1 MNKDI
6 IRRLI
11 QVLVIL
17 VIQLFLVF
25 IAAGTLKLVWVFAF
39 IACSFLILVIN
50 FIVVPLDVI
59 KERGSKKKNV
69 KKWDKIISGI
79 NAAPSLGLYIVS
91 GLDLRFEWTGA
102 ISIWIHAVGLI
113 LLFSSSMLFTWSM
126 VSNSFFSTMVRI
138 QDDRNHTVASKGP
151 YKYVRHPGYV
161 AFILMSISTPLVFG
175 SIYAL
180 ICSLMTMI
188 LMIIRT
194 NLEDKTLQKEL
205 DGYGAYTLQVKYKL
219 IPYLW

>member
-25 IAAGTLKLVWVFAF
+25 IAAGTFKLVWVFAF
-39 IACSFLILVIN
+39 IACSFLILIIN

-91 GLDLRFEWTGA
+91 GLDLRFKWTGS
-102 ISIWIHAVGLI
+102 ISVWIHVVGLI

-138 QDDRNHTVASKGP
+138 QDDRNHTVASEGP

-161 AFILMSISTPLVFG
+161 AFILMSISTPLIFG
-175 SIYAL
+175 SLYAL
-180 ICSLMTMI
+180 ICSLMTLI

-205 DGYGAYTLQVKYKL
+205 DGYEAYTLQVKYKL